1 MVTMREVDYEGRMEL
16 IPCKVEE
23 RKPAIFWNESYRISR
38 LLGLSPQSKSFLFRL
53 INTLLTSRERE
64 HDLIPSTSPLCWF
77 GAGMQKSYRH
87 LFVHCSKKQD
97 AGLSLLR
104 CIQSYDRA
112 ALDVQSLRLE
122 LVADDPFITPSVAIL
137 ARGLE
142 LIWETKT

>member
-1 MVTMREVDYEGRMEL
+1 MVTMREVDYEGSME
-16 IPCKVEE
+16 
-23 RKPAIFWNESYRISR
+23 
-38 LLGLSPQSKSFLFRL
+38 
-53 INTLLTSRERE
+53 
-64 HDLIPSTSPLCWF
+64 LIPSTSPLCWF
-77 GAGMQKSYRH
+77 GAGMQKSYGH

-142 LIWETKT
+142 LICETKT